1 MMEEAERVRER
12 ESGLFLEDGE
22 GMLGRQEEEVSSGA
36 SSETVLT
43 KSEKPSKRL
52 ARWRHVMELPGNDG
66 DAEKLWNFVA
76 AHVEDKWRK
85 KPCPLAEKAWKQL
98 TGKVMVGYKSRRAV
112 EVGGIPRAMPGRLAS
127 WRRQG
132 GANVV
137 VDWSEKYAERRSGRS
152 GADW

>member
-1 MMEEAERVRER
+1 
-12 ESGLFLEDGE
+12 
-22 GMLGRQEEEVSSGA
+22 
-36 SSETVLT
+36 
-43 KSEKPSKRL
+43 
-52 ARWRHVMELPGNDG
+52 MELPGNDG

-98 TGKVMVGYKSRRAV
+98 TNKVMVGYKSRRVV

-132 GANVV
+132 GTKRDA
-137 VDWSEKYAERRSGRS
+137 DWSEKYDVKFCGSGWS